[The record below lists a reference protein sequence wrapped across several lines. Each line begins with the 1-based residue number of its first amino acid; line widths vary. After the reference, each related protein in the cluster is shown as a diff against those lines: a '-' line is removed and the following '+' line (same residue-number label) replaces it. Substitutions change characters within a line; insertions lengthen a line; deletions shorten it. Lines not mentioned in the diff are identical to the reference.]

1 MNKSVNQFTYTEGD
15 QCVAARSPARRGV
28 VTRIADA
35 CSARRYVFM
44 NSETYEETRLPK
56 ARSPRRRSRG
66 LRLTRPA
73 VCAGH
78 LVEVPEGGHERQPA
92 HVERQGD

>member
-15 QCVAARSPARRGV
+15 QCVAARSHARRGGV
-28 VTRIADA
+28 SRLTDA

-56 ARSPRRRSRG
+56 ARSPRRCSAS
-66 LRLTRPA
+66 LQLTRLTRRTR
-73 VCAGH
+73 G
-78 LVEVPEGGHERQPA
+78 RST
-92 HVERQGD
+92 

>member
-15 QCVAARSPARRGV
+15 QCVAARSQARRGGV
-28 VTRIADA
+28 SRLADA

-56 ARSPRRRSRG
+56 ARSPGGAPEVCSSRAP
-66 LRLTRPA
+66 R
-73 VCAGH
+73 AGH